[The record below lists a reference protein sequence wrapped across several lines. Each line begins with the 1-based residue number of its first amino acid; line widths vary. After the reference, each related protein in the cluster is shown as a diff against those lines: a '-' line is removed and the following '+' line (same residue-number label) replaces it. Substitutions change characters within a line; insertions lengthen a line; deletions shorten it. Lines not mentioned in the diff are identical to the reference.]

1 MYRHKL
7 TDFLTIEQKNTYQF
21 VAGIFLV
28 TSIKL
33 VNELNLG

>member
-21 VAGIFLV
+21 VAGVFLV
-28 TSIKL
+28 YHL
-33 VNELNLG
+33 LN